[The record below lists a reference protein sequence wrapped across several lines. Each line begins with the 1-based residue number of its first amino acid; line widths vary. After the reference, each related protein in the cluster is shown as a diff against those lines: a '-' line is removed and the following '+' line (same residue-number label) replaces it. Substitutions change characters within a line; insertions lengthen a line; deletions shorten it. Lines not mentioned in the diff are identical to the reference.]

1 MGGILSKN
9 TQENQTQKEQ
19 ILNELEL
26 SKTIAESICEESN
39 DKLNKIYEN
48 VNKLIENNKPSKVF
62 NISIVK
68 NIDEYYNE
76 ALTLIDCHNPES
88 SLYKAKI
95 KWIYQTYIK
104 NLSMFIQSQ
113 LNDVII
119 ELNSALNDIKNE
131 NNDPMVYGA
140 YMNERL
146 TLINNGITN
155 LEQLQVFYLYRDNFI
170 LDLIE
175 FFSKERDSINNVYA
189 KYSGTYDLYKRFILS
204 KYYAIGIGP
213 IDENR
218 KVELI
223 REQLTKIQEYFD
235 IDTYKYL
242 MKFSELVP
250 ILYPTWPINETNNQY
265 LEITDINTF
274 YNWVQN
280 NNYFNVNTA
289 DVQSR
294 FVYLMSYYSS
304 EVMNKTIPDHSTLTW
319 FTYYEELFD
328 KIEEQIRDKTINN
341 ESTLFETTKKIY
353 KLLGINHWKSIKFY
367 ANLNPADIDETEQL
381 YIPSNYPLFSP
392 KLETLT
398 TVLYSFN
405 KLVETYGNKE
415 KKGGRFFED
424 PNIFHYD
431 DIFYNH
437 FEDPVLI
444 QISNIKSENNS
455 LLSDTQKIFAKRL
468 RYYEEVCDNTFAWY
482 AFVNGDTNIL
492 STIFNEEPMT
502 YLELFETNVYRKY
515 DNTNNIPTDLDFN
528 ERYELMK
535 SKIKETTKSIQSKNL
550 NHVYITNYTNIFEN
564 TDLYIDEE
572 NDLDLYINST
582 TNLLVFELANSE
594 LDLSPTD
601 ITSDN
606 LILFYDKTQTTELSK
621 KEQAETNNLFG
632 FLSAAYLIGTNI
644 EIPNSKIIFELTTN
658 SLKPNDLKT
667 NHPLY
672 NLVNIAYLFNYSDY
686 MTYTT
691 NTTNTIKVSNLVNFI
706 YQDTI
711 VNNKNFALIIPL
723 YPTAILNDYSY
734 YNTINYNDY
743 NTCVNYENILNNYS
757 STQNITQ
764 DEIIFDNMLQRSTFY
779 MKSDESF

>member
-9 TQENQTQKEQ
+9 TQENQAQKEQ
-19 ILNELEL
+19 ILKELEL
-26 SKTIAESICEESN
+26 SKTIAESICKETSDEL
-39 DKLNKIYEN
+39 DKIYNN
-48 VNKLIENNKPSKVF
+48 VNKIIEDNKPSKSF
-62 NISIVK
+62 NINVIKS
-68 NIDEYYNE
+68 IDEYYNK
-76 ALTLIDCHNPES
+76 ALTIIDCHSPES

-104 NLSMFIQSQ
+104 NLSMFIQLR
-113 LNDVII
+113 LNEIII
-119 ELNSALNDIKNE
+119 ELNSALNDIKTK
-131 NNDPMVYGA
+131 NNDPMAYGA

-155 LEQLQVFYLYRDNFI
+155 LEQLQEFYLYRDNFI

-175 FFSKERDSINNVYA
+175 IFSKERDSINNVYA

-213 IDENR
+213 IDENS
-218 KVELI
+218 KIKLI
-223 REQLTKIQEYFD
+223 IEQLTKIQEYFD

-250 ILYPTWPINETNNQY
+250 ILYPTWAINEAKKQR

-280 NNYFNVNTA
+280 NKYFDVNTA
-289 DVQSR
+289 DVQNR

-304 EVMNKTIPDHSTLTW
+304 EVMNKTIPDHPTLTW

-328 KIEEQIRDKTINN
+328 KIEELIRNKKIDSELK
-341 ESTLFETTKKIY
+341 LFEMTKKIY

-367 ANLNPADIDETEQL
+367 ANLNPTDIDNTEQL

-392 KLETLT
+392 KLETLI

-437 FEDPVLI
+437 FEEPVLI
-444 QISNIKSENNS
+444 QISDIKSEDNSILSNN
-455 LLSDTQKIFAKRL
+455 QKIFAKRL

-482 AFVNGDTNIL
+482 AFVNDDTNVL
-492 STIFNEEPMT
+492 STVNNEKPIT
-502 YLELFETNVYRKY
+502 YLELFKENVYRKY
-515 DNTNNIPTDLDFN
+515 DNTNDIPNDLDFN
-528 ERYELMK
+528 GRYELMK
-535 SKIKETTKSIQSKNL
+535 SKIKETTKTIRSKNL
-550 NHVYITNYTNIFEN
+550 NHVYMTNHTDNFEN
-564 TDLYIDEE
+564 MDSYIDDE
-572 NDLDLYINST
+572 NNLDLYINST
-582 TNLLVFELANSE
+582 TNLFIFELANSE

-601 ITSDN
+601 IASDN
-606 LILFYDKTQTTELSK
+606 LILFYDKKQTNELSK
-621 KEQAETNNLFG
+621 KERAETNNLFG
-632 FLSAAYLIGTNI
+632 FLSAAYLIGNNV
-644 EIPNSKIIFELTTN
+644 EIPNSKIIFELTSN
-658 SLKPNDLKT
+658 SLKPDNLKN

-672 NLVNIAYLFNYSDY
+672 NLANITWLFNYCDY
-686 MTYTT
+686 MTYST
-691 NTTNTIKVSNLVNFI
+691 NNTNQIRVSNLVSFI

-723 YPTAILNDYSY
+723 YPKSILNDHSY

-743 NTCVNYENILNNYS
+743 NTCVKYENFINNYS
-757 STQNITQ
+757 SKQNITR
-764 DEIIFDNMLQRSTFY
+764 DEIIFDNMLHRSTFY
-779 MKSDESF
+779 MKSDGSF

>member
-1 MGGILSKN
+1 MGGTLSKN
-9 TQENQTQKEQ
+9 TQENQVQKAQ
-19 ILNELEL
+19 ILTELQL
-26 SKTIAESICEESN
+26 SKTIAESICKESN
-39 DKLNKIYEN
+39 DELDKIYNN
-48 VNKLIENNKPSKVF
+48 VNKIIEDNKPSKSF
-62 NISIVK
+62 NINVVK
-68 NIDEYYNE
+68 SIDEYYNK
-76 ALTLIDCHNPES
+76 ALTIIDCHSPES

-113 LNDVII
+113 LNEVII
-119 ELNSALNDIKNE
+119 ELNSALNDIKIK
-131 NNDPMVYGA
+131 NNDPMAYGA

-146 TLINNGITN
+146 ALINNGITN
-155 LEQLQVFYLYRDNFI
+155 LEQLQEFYLYRDNFI
-170 LDLIE
+170 LDLIMII
-175 FFSKERDSINNVYA
+175 SKERDSINNVYA

-213 IDENR
+213 IDDDR
-218 KVELI
+218 KTELI

-250 ILYPTWPINETNNQY
+250 ILYPTWTINETKKQR
-265 LEITDINTF
+265 LEITDMNTF
-274 YNWVQN
+274 YNWAQN
-280 NNYFNVNTA
+280 NKYFDVNTD

-304 EVMNKTIPDHSTLTW
+304 EVMNKTIPDHPTLTW

-328 KIEEQIRDKTINN
+328 KIEELIRNKKIDSELK
-341 ESTLFETTKKIY
+341 LFEMTKKIY

-367 ANLNPADIDETEQL
+367 ANLNPNDIDKTEQL

-392 KLETLT
+392 KLETLI

-437 FEDPVLI
+437 FEEPVLI
-444 QISNIKSENNS
+444 QISDIKSENNS
-455 LLSDTQKIFAKRL
+455 LLSDTQKIFTKRL

-482 AFVNGDTNIL
+482 AFVNGESNVL
-492 STIFNEEPMT
+492 STVINEKPIS
-502 YLELFETNVYRKY
+502 YLELFKENVYRKY
-515 DNTNNIPTDLDFN
+515 NNTNEIPNNLDFN

-535 SKIKETTKSIQSKNL
+535 SIIKETIEANQSKNL
-550 NHVYITNYTNIFEN
+550 NHVYMTNYTDNFEN
-564 TDLYIDEE
+564 LDSYIDDES
-572 NDLDLYINST
+572 NLDSYINTT
-582 TNLLVFELANSE
+582 TNLFVFRLADSE
-594 LDLSPTD
+594 LKQSPTD
-601 ITSDN
+601 IASDN
-606 LILFYDKTQTTELSK
+606 LIMFYNTKQTNELSK

-632 FLSAAYLIGTNI
+632 FLSGAYLIGNNV
-644 EIPNSKIIFELTTN
+644 EIPNSKIIFELTSN
-658 SLKPNDLKT
+658 CLKADKLENK
-667 NHPLY
+667 HPLY
-672 NLVNIAYLFNYSDY
+672 TWANIACLFNYCDY

-691 NTTNTIKVSNLVNFI
+691 NTKAPIKVSNLVSFI

-711 VNNKNFALIIPL
+711 VDNKNFAMIIPL
-723 YPTAILNDYSY
+723 YPKSILNDYSY

-743 NTCVNYENILNNYS
+743 NTCVKYENFINNYY
-757 STQNITQ
+757 TIDNQ

-779 MKSDESF
+779 MKSDGSF